1 MSYDPRKIEVVVQEK
16 KEKNFG
22 TYIPLLA
29 CFFISI
35 LFLPIIISTPLRNLV
50 EQIEL
55 DERFSFTFQGNSQ
68 VLDHIL
74 VGPPL
79 ACSSEAEFIHVGP
92 TIFATN
98 PSVSGLR
105 DGSVTPSDHDPIV
118 AAIEL

>member
-1 MSYDPRKIEVVVQEK
+1 M
-16 KEKNFG
+16 
-22 TYIPLLA
+22 
-29 CFFISI
+29 
-35 LFLPIIISTPLRNLV
+35 